1 MKISIHQAEHFP
13 WLGFFDKMK
22 LADLFV
28 ILDHV
33 QFTKNNFQNRN
44 RIRNKLNDVNW
55 LTIPVEDK
63 SASQKSIST
72 IGISKNIEWQKL
84 YLEKVR
90 HFYVGTRHF
99 NDIFPHLQEIIQS
112 KDFTLFEINMKI
124 IQFIREYLN
133 ITTPMIS
140 SSSLFLGEKKSE
152 MIVEICNKLR
162 ANIYISGMGGKQYLN
177 QDLFIAEKIEVI
189 YRNADNLLPYCTF
202 DQTIMSSLDT
212 IMRFGPDIGNSL
224 GLELGSS
231 ELV

>member
-22 LADLFV
+22 SSDLFV

-44 RIRNKLNDVNW
+44 RIRNKLNSINW
-55 LTIPVEDK
+55 LTIPVEEK
-63 SASQKSIST
+63 SASRKSIST
-72 IGISKNIEWQKL
+72 IEISKNTEWQKS

-90 HFYVGTRHF
+90 HFYVGTNHF
-99 NDIFPHLQEIIQS
+99 NDIFPYLQEIIQT

-124 IQFIREYLN
+124 IEFIRKYLN

-140 SSSLFLGEKKSE
+140 SSSLFLVEKKSE
-152 MIVEICNKLR
+152 MIIEICNKLK
-162 ANIYISGMGGKQYLN
+162 ADVYISGMGGKKYLN
-177 QDLFIAEKIEVI
+177 QDSFIAEKIKVV
-189 YRNADNLLPYCTF
+189 YRNTDNFLPYCSF

-212 IMRFGPDIGNSL
+212 LMHLGPNVGNSL
-224 GLELGSS
+224 GLQIGSAELA
-231 ELV
+231 